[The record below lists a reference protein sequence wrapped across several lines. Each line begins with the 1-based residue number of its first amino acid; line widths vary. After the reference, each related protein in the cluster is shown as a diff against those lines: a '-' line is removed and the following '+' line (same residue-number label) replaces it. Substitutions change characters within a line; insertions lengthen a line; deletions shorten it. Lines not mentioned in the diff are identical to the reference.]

1 MEHFDLDAAVRAGVI
16 RSDQADELRRFDERL
31 RHAPGATEEKFA
43 FISGFADVM
52 AAIGIGMVTI
62 TLVTLVGSIFPYA
75 AAAFPFAAWVAAR
88 YFTEKRRLMLTSF
101 LLFAIW
107 AISCAGAALTL
118 GLLTTGFDPLHMYGG
133 LEAPAVAYVLVAGV
147 ATVACYAWWRRFQL
161 PIAFA
166 AFAVALVNVGVN
178 AVRTLFPH
186 FPSIGVDLIGAAVGP
201 VLFVWAMWWDMSD
214 VRRETIRS
222 DVAFWMHI
230 AAGFQMVKG
239 AMTLLLGVKGDADS
253 WGRMFRTI
261 ADPSHGQAAA
271 VLLLFLIFATV
282 ALIIDRRSLLTSGMV
297 YAVPAMIALFG
308 GVGSGGSGIAAAFL
322 VCGLLLTFLAVRWTA
337 IREPLLRLLPDGVK
351 AQLPR
356 PQLKAVG
363 PRPVY

>member
-16 RSDQADELRRFDERL
+16 RSDQADDLRRFDERL

-52 AAIGIGMVTI
+52 AAIGIAMVTI
-62 TLVTLVGSIFPYA
+62 TLVTLVGSTFPYA
-75 AAAFPFAAWVAAR
+75 AAAFPVACWVAAR

-101 LLFAIW
+101 VLFAVW
-107 AISCAGAALTL
+107 AITCAGAALTI

-133 LEAPAVAYVLVAGV
+133 AEAPAVAYVLTAAI

-166 AFAVALVNVGVN
+166 SFAVALINVVVN
-178 AVRTLFPH
+178 AARALFPELPG
-186 FPSIGVDLIGAAVGP
+186 FGVDLIAAVTGP
-201 VLFVWAMWWDMSD
+201 IMFVWAMWWDVSD

-230 AAGFQMVKG
+230 AAGFLIVKG
-239 AMTLLLGVKGDADS
+239 AMTLVLGVEGDAAS
-253 WGRMFRTI
+253 WGRMFQQI
-261 ADPSHGQAAA
+261 ADPNHGQAIT
-271 VLLLFLIFATV
+271 VLVLFLVFAAV

-308 GVGSGGSGIAAAFL
+308 GVGVGGSGIAAAFL
-322 VCGLLLTFLAVRWTA
+322 VCGLTLTFLAVRWTA
-337 IREPLLRLLPDGVK
+337 IREPLLKLLPDSVK

>member
-1 MEHFDLDAAVRAGVI
+1 MEHFDLDAAVAAGVI
-16 RSDQADELRRFDERL
+16 RSDQADDLRRFDERL

-52 AAIGIGMVTI
+52 AAIGVSMVTI
-62 TLVTLVGSIFPYA
+62 TLATLVGSTFPYA
-75 AAAFPFAAWVAAR
+75 AAAFPFACWAAAR

-101 LLFAIW
+101 VLFAVW
-107 AISCAGAALTL
+107 AVSCAAAALTL
-118 GLLTTGFDPLHMYGG
+118 GLVTAGFDPFNMYGG
-133 LEAPAVAYVLVAGV
+133 IQTTGVAFVVVAGF

-166 AFAVALVNVGVN
+166 AFAVAIVNVGVN
-178 AVRTLFPH
+178 AVRALFPH
-186 FPSIGVDLIGAAVGP
+186 FPNLGVDLIGAAVGP
-201 VLFVWAMWWDMSD
+201 LLFAWAMWWDMSD

-271 VLLLFLIFATV
+271 VLILFMIFATV

-308 GVGSGGSGIAAAFL
+308 GVGSGGAGIATAFL
-322 VCGLLLTFLAVRWTA
+322 VCGLTLTFLAVRWTA
-337 IREPLLRLLPDGVK
+337 MREPLLRLLPDGLK